1 MAAGDAAGT
10 SHRAG
15 DLRRAAAPMHEP
27 AMVSAQP
34 VAGGLGGA
42 TGSRGAVRCLTGGGG
57 GGGDL
62 RKEKGA
68 EDVPNPGGWW
78 WNTELNPRPS
88 SEQESVL
95 KSPASILDHLAVF
108 ADIRRIGCEVA

>member
-1 MAAGDAAGT
+1 MAGVDAAGT

-42 TGSRGAVRCLTGGGG
+42 TGSRGAVRCLTGGRGG
-57 GGGDL
+57 GGWMFDGRAWVTVNRSAQVLDFGRL
-62 RKEKGA
+62 SLLLLESK
-68 EDVPNPGGWW
+68 
-78 WNTELNPRPS
+78 TETRDGS
-88 SEQESVL
+88 
-95 KSPASILDHLAVF
+95 
-108 ADIRRIGCEVA
+108 G